1 MKTIMTVVGARP
13 QFVKAAVLSR
23 FLADHDCGLREIL
36 VHTGQHYDQSMSQS
50 FFDELSIPQPD
61 VNLGIQSGGHGAMTG
76 RMLEQLEAV
85 MQDKQPDMVVVYGDT
100 NSTLA
105 GALAAAKLHVPV
117 AHVEAG
123 LRSFNRAMPEEINRV
138 LTDHVSDLLFCS
150 SDQGVRWLADE
161 GVREGVYGVGDIM
174 IDAIAFYQGQAR
186 MPERDGDFAL
196 ATIHRAENVD
206 DTEKLAAI
214 LAGLGACPLPVIL
227 PLHPRTRKAVESAG
241 LVIPDTVEVIEPLSY
256 LSMLGY
262 VKRSAFVLTDSGGLQ
277 KEACFLKKPCV
288 ILRNETEW
296 VELTAQDMAYL
307 AGPDRDKIADS
318 YAWASAKTIEDGS
331 PYGDGHSAERITG
344 HIRTWLDQKG

>member
-23 FLADHDCGLREIL
+23 FVADHDCGLSEIL

-61 VNLGIQSGGHGAMTG
+61 VHLNIQASGHGAMTG

-85 MQDKQPDMVVVYGDT
+85 MQEKKPDMVVVYGDT

-105 GALAAAKLHVPV
+105 GALAAAKLHIPV

-123 LRSFNRAMPEEINRV
+123 LRSFKRTMPEEVNRV
-138 LTDHVSDLLFCS
+138 LTDHVADLLFCS
-150 SDQGVRWLADE
+150 SQQGVDWLAAEDVRD
-161 GVREGVYGVGDIM
+161 GVHIVGDIM
-174 IDAIAFYQGQAR
+174 IDALAYYQTQAV

-196 ATIHRAENVD
+196 ATVHRAENVD
-206 DTEKLAAI
+206 NTENLAAI
-214 LAGLGACPLPVIL
+214 LDGLGACPVPVVL
-227 PLHPRTRKAVESAG
+227 PLHPRTRKAIEGAG
-241 LVIPDTVEVIEPLSY
+241 LAIPDNIEAIEPLPY
-256 LSMLGY
+256 LSILGY
-262 VKRSAFVLTDSGGLQ
+262 VKKSTFVLTDSGGLQ

-318 YAWASAKTIEDGS
+318 YAWASAKTIDEGS
-331 PYGDGHSAERITG
+331 PYGDGQSAERIIG
-344 HIRTWLDQKG
+344 HIQSWLNQKG